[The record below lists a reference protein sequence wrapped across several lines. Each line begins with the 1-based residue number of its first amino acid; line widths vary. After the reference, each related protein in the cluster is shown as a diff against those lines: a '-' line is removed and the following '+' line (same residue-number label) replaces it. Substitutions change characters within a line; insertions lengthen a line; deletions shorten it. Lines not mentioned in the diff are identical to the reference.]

1 MSPPEGPRL
10 GLCLKTTR
18 SNLLQDA
25 DISRSCT
32 GGQVGS
38 RLPVTR
44 FQIKTAWADPAD
56 SGWWRRERRSEGE
69 KKKTTG
75 NTLLDLQCIQ
85 AFFFLPFHS
94 TSRAEVAQVPR
105 NICENDCFQVKKN
118 NSTITILFFPFFS
131 HLLPTLKPNK
141 DNPLYDPVLIV
152 MVHQLSVFVRLKY

>member
-85 AFFFLPFHS
+85 AFFFYLFIQPPELKWRKYQETYVKTIAFRLKKITLLLLYYSFLFFLTSFQHLNQIRTIHYTTQSWLWWS
-94 TSRAEVAQVPR
+94 TS
-105 NICENDCFQVKKN
+105 FQ
-118 NSTITILFFPFFS
+118 F
-131 HLLPTLKPNK
+131 
-141 DNPLYDPVLIV
+141 LYV
-152 MVHQLSVFVRLKY
+152 